1 MKAKT
6 THTINTCAHV
16 QIVHVKKQHNTCT
29 LHVRVPVMCTSHM
42 MCTTVPGTH
51 VKWIF
56 SSFKV
61 FLDENTF
68 IVPYRKKTQQE
79 GTSEQSQKKVSVVVP
94 CIPHHYVDICIF
106 HIYVHMYVYYLT
118 HSLLCM
124 CK

>member
-68 IVPYRKKTQQE
+68 IVPYRKKLNKKQQV
-79 GTSEQSQKKVSVVVP
+79 SKVKKKLAWLYPVSLIIMSTFV
-94 CIPHHYVDICIF
+94 F
-106 HIYVHMYVYYLT
+106 FIYMYI
-118 HSLLCM
+118 CM
-124 CK
+124 CTT